1 MSKAEERRSL
11 QHIQVLAGLVLEL
24 DELRA
29 VRDTAVEVA
38 AERAGIIAQ
47 LEAQLALTRGVLE
60 KLIKRFTLRESDWD
74 NIGAALYGSD
84 GRRLLVQKKRLEEAL
99 RGLLETDICDPC
111 HEDSCG
117 FGVDVCGC
125 PCHREIEQAK
135 ETARSALAKEM

>member
-11 QHIQVLAGLVLEL
+11 QHIQVLSGLVLEL

-84 GRRLLVQKKRLEEAL
+84 GRRLLVRMKRLED
-99 RGLLETDICDPC
+99 GNVPN
-111 HEDSCG
+111 
-117 FGVDVCGC
+117 VPPC
-125 PCHREIEQAK
+125 PCPLCQAD
-135 ETARSALAKEM
+135 RVVSND